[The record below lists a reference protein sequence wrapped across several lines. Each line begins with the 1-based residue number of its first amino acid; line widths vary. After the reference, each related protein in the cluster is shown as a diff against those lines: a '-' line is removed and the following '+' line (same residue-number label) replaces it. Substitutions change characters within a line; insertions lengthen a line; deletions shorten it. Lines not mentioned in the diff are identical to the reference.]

1 MSTRT
6 LNLNDQIYHYIL
18 DNSLRERPIQKALRE
33 ETSKLTMA
41 RMQISPEQG
50 QFMQLIAKLMNV
62 KNVIE
67 VGTFTGYSSLAVA
80 LALPE
85 DGHLI
90 ACDINEEWTDMA
102 RRYWQQANVADNID
116 LQIAPALQTLNKLLG
131 ENKAGTFD
139 LVFIDADKTGY
150 DDYYEACLQLLR
162 PAGLMMID
170 NTLWSGS
177 VADEQNNEPDTV
189 ALRKLNSKIHQ
200 DQRVE
205 MSLLPVGDGL
215 TLVMKK

>member
-80 LALPE
+80 LALPD
-85 DGHLI
+85 DGNLI
-90 ACDINEEWTDMA
+90 ACDINEEWT
-102 RRYWQQANVADNID
+102 VSGGHT
-116 LQIAPALQTLNKLLG
+116 QIYQ
-131 ENKAGTFD
+131 
-139 LVFIDADKTGY
+139 
-150 DDYYEACLQLLR
+150 
-162 PAGLMMID
+162 
-170 NTLWSGS
+170 
-177 VADEQNNEPDTV
+177 
-189 ALRKLNSKIHQ
+189 
-200 DQRVE
+200 
-205 MSLLPVGDGL
+205 
-215 TLVMKK
+215 